1 MKKSFWIFSLIL
13 ILAVVLVEFDLAQ
26 RNARTI
32 AKQIKDGTL
41 PAANIAKNNSSSSSA
56 SKPAS
61 VAVEKTAPA
70 ENVEQQLAQLAQN
83 ELEQS
88 DEKIQDVA
96 KNLSTADLKKLSEVM
111 SDKKADEDQ
120 RTLAVELVSRHQTVE
135 SLKQL
140 ESFVLQPSTNSANRK
155 RQLESVLKA
164 QAIEGI
170 AAFPQKD
177 LAISSLTTLDPNI
190 SEAFLK
196 DRIKRSMATLQNQV
210 EKSEN
215 SDGDALRKLV
225 E

>member
-13 ILAVVLVEFDLAQ
+13 IIAVVLVEFDLAQ

-32 AKQIKDGTL
+32 AKQIKNGTL
-41 PAANIAKNNSSSSSA
+41 PVAKNSSVPTSNSNKELKSSQ
-56 SKPAS
+56 KID
-61 VAVEKTAPA
+61 
-70 ENVEQQLAQLAQN
+70 QQLAQLAQN
-83 ELEQS
+83 NLEQS
-88 DEKIQDVA
+88 DDQIQDVA
-96 KNLSTADLKKLSEVM
+96 KNLSNADLKKLSEVM

-120 RTLAVELVSRHQTVE
+120 RTLAVELISRHQTVE

-140 ESFVLQPSTNSANRK
+140 ESFVLRPVTSSENNK

-170 AAFPQKD
+170 AAYPQKD
-177 LAISSLTTLDPNI
+177 IAISSLTSLDPVV

-210 EKSEN
+210 EKTEK